1 MRVITDRMEMMSRLR
16 AALTFEHCWRA
27 TPGGTGVASVELAR
41 ALDARGDLDVVAVA
55 GNHRRAPTEGF
66 APPVTTAHLPLRG
79 ALLVESTLRFG
90 WPRVERAT
98 GPLDVVHATSIIPV
112 ATHRETPLV
121 VTVHDL
127 AFLHHPGYFTARGRR
142 VFSRALAAV
151 ISHATLI
158 LCSSQATLRD
168 CVTSGADVSRLRLVP
183 LGVRTSTV
191 SPELG
196 QEVRRRLEL
205 PEQYLLFVGTREPR
219 KNLHRLLAAH
229 QTLGRDVPPIVVVG
243 AHGWGDDA
251 ADSYEASDRVHFAG
265 HVAGDDLAAIYAG
278 AAALCYPSVMEGFG
292 LPVLEAMS
300 HGTPVLTSR
309 GTSTEEVAGGAAVLV
324 DPLDTAAIAA
334 GIREVLARRD
344 ELSHAGR
351 QRASAATWQNTAEL
365 VVQAYREAVHMG
377 GRRR

>member
-1 MRVITDRMEMMSRLR
+1 
-16 AALTFEHCWRA
+16 
-27 TPGGTGVASVELAR
+27 
-41 ALDARGDLDVVAVA
+41 
-55 GNHRRAPTEGF
+55 
-66 APPVTTAHLPLRG
+66 
-79 ALLVESTLRFG
+79 
-90 WPRVERAT
+90 
-98 GPLDVVHATSIIPV
+98 
-112 ATHRETPLV
+112 
-121 VTVHDL
+121 
-127 AFLHHPGYFTARGRR
+127 
-142 VFSRALAAV
+142 
-151 ISHATLI
+151 
-158 LCSSQATLRD
+158 
-168 CVTSGADVSRLRLVP
+168 
-183 LGVRTSTV
+183 
-191 SPELG
+191 
-196 QEVRRRLEL
+196 
-205 PEQYLLFVGTREPR
+205 
-219 KNLHRLLAAH
+219 
-229 QTLGRDVPPIVVVG
+229 LGRDVPPIVVVG

-265 HVAGDDLAAIYAG
+265 HVADDDLAAIYAG

-377 GRRR
+377 GRR